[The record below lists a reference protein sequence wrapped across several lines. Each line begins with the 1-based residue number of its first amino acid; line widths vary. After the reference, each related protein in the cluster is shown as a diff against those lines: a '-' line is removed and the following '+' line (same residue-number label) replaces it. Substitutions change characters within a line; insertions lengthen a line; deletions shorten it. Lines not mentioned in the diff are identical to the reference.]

1 MKTTK
6 YILSMLLLMVFAMN
20 AKAQRDNRLT
30 IEDVVVEPGTT
41 TQLPVA
47 VTNTDNVVA
56 VEFDLTLPS
65 GITMEETAGKTNR
78 MDGHQTT
85 IRNLGDNTYKVMLYS
100 PSNKPIRGSNG
111 ILLDL
116 NVNIP
121 NDLEEG
127 SEHPLTMANVVLG
140 IATGENVLTEAKVGK
155 IRVSQMPDLTVK
167 NIMVDKTSF
176 NPGERI
182 MVSWQ
187 VENLGE
193 LATEDGWSEQVS
205 LVSEDGTESKLIA
218 TTYYYQT
225 LEFKSVVSRN
235 AEVQL
240 PALLGVEG
248 QMKLQVRI
256 IPFDNTKE
264 PKNARENNTKQSET
278 LYYIN
283 KVLTLELSPARFI
296 ENEVTRVSAKLNRSG
311 RWNEE
316 QTFNVISTN
325 DDRISIPTTVTIPA
339 NQSAVVFYLP
349 ITDNNVLDNDSI
361 INITIDGNGYEGVTG
376 QLVIEDNEFPDLSV
390 TASKSVLNEGES
402 FQLTITTSR
411 ASAQPI
417 VVTLMSENS
426 KRFSFPSQVTIPVG
440 ETSVTVDVVATD
452 NDVPDV
458 ELSNMFTASAPRHNA
473 GETLVLLQD
482 DDMPVLQ
489 LILSPDK
496 VSESAGPVSV
506 SGVLRRLTNK
516 DKKITVKLTDNSNG
530 GIYYANSTI
539 EMAKGVDEVHFNL
552 GPIDNSIVDG
562 DRMYTITAAVYVS
575 SCSCN
580 ATGESA
586 GAVNAQL
593 EVYDNDGPALSL
605 VSTASTVKEGGTVTL
620 TITRNTSISTPMTVN
635 LSSDD
640 DELLVYNHSVVIPAD
655 ANSAT
660 VEVKVAS
667 NGVQG
672 DSKIIVFTA
681 EADGMS
687 AGTCY
692 LNVSDQTKPDARIN
706 SITASQES
714 VTVGG
719 NVSLAIEVI
728 NDGLDV
734 LPQDVAVKVY
744 HKGDSRAIATAYT
757 NGVLAIGEKET
768 LSIPITLPSNVGIH
782 HYYAVVNENNTIDE
796 LSFTNNTSAE
806 VSILV
811 SAPYTAN
818 VRTDKAIYN
827 QGDQAQITGQLAGDG
842 ISNADVEVYVI
853 NDGARQT
860 KIVTTDSQGA
870 FSTDWQLYP
879 LQSGHFTVGA
889 CYPNEN
895 LTDALATF
903 DVYGLKRT
911 SSGYI
916 TCDVTL
922 GETYTGSVELV
933 NPGVLDLTNVK
944 VEVLTK
950 PDNCNA
956 TVNIPSTIKGGE
968 TVSLAYT
975 LKGVSATMENKWDEV
990 NIRITTAEGVT
1001 LDQTLY
1007 FYCRNAQAK
1016 LVATIDEMVTTMTK
1030 GKSREYSIQV
1040 TNIGKGNTG
1049 KVTLALPEWM
1059 KSLSGNTLASLNQND
1074 TVTIILQFTPTDDM
1088 QLNVPVTGQFGINC
1102 ENGDGTLVKFSI
1114 TPVSVENGTLTVDVM
1129 DEYTYYT
1136 TLAPHVEGAQVV
1148 VRNPITKALVAQ
1160 GLTGADGKLSLVLT
1174 EGYYNLYVTADNHD
1188 TYSNNLYVDPGM
1200 ETLKEINLSVQGIKV
1215 DWKVEETEVEDE
1227 YEITTSVKFD
1237 TNVPTPVIVLEVPTK
1252 IDADQLKNG
1261 ESLVF
1266 NATLTNKGLITAKD
1280 ASLLMPEGFTH
1291 LIFEPLAQYTTL
1303 SIAPGQTIVI
1313 PVKVTRISNN
1323 ANRVRRVG
1331 TLDNDPCVG
1340 QPGTLYYWDCGL
1352 DRKWHRYKVAMQMG
1366 ACNSNDPSTWNPTG
1380 DNTPT
1385 NPTWPWWYGGGY
1397 GIGGPNGPYTPD
1409 NGAYT
1414 PITSQDNPPSLE
1426 DEGCEPCQ
1434 NRFMLDLVDC
1444 GLQLVPAYK
1453 VLKAVLKCVESTYN
1467 AYNVIKNKDA
1477 TNIQRSSAIL
1487 TAVSS
1492 CVAARGAGRGDKN
1505 ASREQKREEAI
1516 EAIITTLG
1524 QIVGQVGEG
1533 KIDEVLSWDNIVEN
1547 LGSLASS
1554 LSSLVG
1560 FDFDDLEEMF
1570 CPLKLL
1576 KPCDLK
1582 GTPESQGGNQAKQ
1595 LKGHK
1600 VSSFGGYPSYL
1611 ADFQRAVSYGLVD
1624 MMSLMG
1630 IKYEFYGDRKWLD
1643 VDTEQ
1648 MDAFFSKFQE
1658 HLDANNVYPEELIS
1672 ELTDV
1677 KPRELTYSDVL
1688 KFIHRWN
1695 NTVLEKDDTNRID
1708 FEKVFD
1714 YYNVIEVS
1722 ENEVVKAGYGDLGEC
1737 IESEYAKAKSQ
1748 LEEAN
1753 SSVCASITL
1762 QFSQSMVMTRQA
1774 FRGTLTVFNGHET
1787 EAMSDVKLAL
1797 NVSSKDGK
1805 IATSHE
1811 FQINPETLNGFN
1823 GELDLTNGWSLAAG
1837 ETGSA
1842 TIMFIPTKYA
1852 APSEPVD
1859 YSFGGTL
1866 SYIDPFTGLEVRR
1879 ELYPVTLT
1887 VKPSPELDLDYF
1899 LQRDVYGDDPLTE
1912 EVEPMLPAEFAL
1924 LINNKGYGDATN
1936 VRMTTKQPE
1945 IIDNEKGL
1953 LIDFEIL
1960 SSQVNG
1966 KDANLAFGQTI
1977 ANDFGTITAQSQAYA
1992 QWWLQSSLLG
2002 HFTEYSVK
2010 ANHVTSYG
2018 NEDLSLL
2025 DQVNIHEL
2033 IHGFTPIG
2041 GGRGFLVNDIID
2053 ADDLPDMIYFTDASQ
2068 ENVSIAA
2075 NATITQ
2081 QGDDYILT
2089 VIPTQTGWNYGSLID
2104 PTNGKQQ
2111 IMSITRMSDGMEIPL
2126 DNVWCTNRT
2135 LRDGKDPIIEN
2146 RMHFVGN
2153 ILSESDSYLLS
2164 FTPREEVSN
2173 IVTGHI
2179 TAESENSQP
2188 VVGATITLRSG
2199 DVIYT
2204 TSTDD
2209 MGNFTL
2215 NVDDTS
2221 LDYVMTCTAE
2231 GFIDGHEKDV
2241 RFLGDAVKC
2250 DYTLMPGATIKI
2262 PASGIC
2268 TYSSVVG
2275 LDFSQASLPIKAYYG
2290 KRYDTERVIID
2301 ELSIA
2306 AANEGLVLMGQPNM
2320 NVDVPAATNA
2330 SPLSDNVLTG
2340 TAFAP
2345 YTVTTDDV
2353 YVLANKTG
2361 KAKFHQAARGLTIPK
2376 HKAYLILYIG
2386 EAGAKGIDIIF
2397 DEATLIE
2404 MVKDA
2409 ENDKEHFGINGI
2421 RINENMKGLHVVKGK
2436 KVIVKY

>member
-6 YILSMLLLMVFAMN
+6 YILSMLLLMVFVMN

-30 IEDVVVEPGTT
+30 IEDIVVEPGVTA
-41 TQLPVA
+41 QLPVV
-47 VTNTDNVVA
+47 VTNTDDVVA
-56 VEFDLTLPS
+56 VEFDLTLPETF
-65 GITMEETAGKTNR
+65 TMEQTTGQTNR
-78 MDGHQTT
+78 MDEHQTT
-85 IRNLGDNTYKVMLYS
+85 IRNMGNNTYKVMLYS

-111 ILLDL
+111 ILIKL

-121 NDLEEG
+121 IDLEEG
-127 SEHPLTMANVVLG
+127 SEHALAISNAVLG
-140 IATGENVLTEAKVGK
+140 IATGENVLTEANVGK
-155 IRVSQMPDLTVK
+155 IRVSRMPDLTVK
-167 NIMVDKTSF
+167 NIMAGKTSF

-205 LVSEDGTESKLIA
+205 LVSEDGAESKLIA

-225 LEFKSVVSRN
+225 LGAKSVVSRN

-264 PKNARENNTKQSET
+264 PENARENNTSQSESI
-278 LYYIN
+278 YNIN
-283 KVLTLELSPARFI
+283 KVLTFELSPSRFI
-296 ENEVTRVSAKLNRSG
+296 ENEVTRVSARLNRSG

-316 QTFNVISTN
+316 QTFKVVFTN
-325 DDRISIPTTVTIPA
+325 DARISIPTTVTIPA
-339 NQSAVVFYLP
+339 GQSAVVFYLS

-361 INITIDGNGYEGVTG
+361 INISIDGNGYEAVTG
-376 QLVIEDNEFPDLSV
+376 QLVIEDNEFPNLSV
-390 TASKSVLNEGES
+390 TASKTVVNEGET

-417 VVTLMSENS
+417 MVTLMSENS
-426 KRFSFPSQVTIPVG
+426 KRSTFPSQVTIPAN
-440 ETSVTVDVVATD
+440 ETSVTVDVVASD
-452 NDVPDV
+452 NDIPDV
-458 ELSNMFTASAPRHNA
+458 ELSNMFTVSAPRHNN
-473 GETLVLLQD
+473 GEALILLQD
-482 DDMPVLQ
+482 NDMPVLQ
-489 LILSPDK
+489 LTLTPDK

-506 SGVLRRLTNK
+506 SGVLRRLTNQ

-552 GPIDNSIVDG
+552 GPIDNSVVDG
-562 DRMYTITAAVYVS
+562 DRIYTVTAAVYIA

-593 EVYDNDGPALSL
+593 EVYDNDGPTLSL
-605 VSTASTVKEGGTVTL
+605 ASTASTVKEGGTIKL
-620 TITRNTSISTPMTVN
+620 TITRNTPITAAMNIN
-635 LSSDD
+635 LSSDN
-640 DELLVYNHSVVIPAD
+640 DEFLAYNHSLVIPAGSSSVSVD
-655 ANSAT
+655 
-660 VEVKVAS
+660 VKVAS
-667 NGVQG
+667 NDLQN

-681 EADGMS
+681 EAEGMS
-687 AGTCY
+687 SGTCY
-692 LNVSDQTKPDARIN
+692 LNVTDQTKPDARI
-706 SITASQES
+706 SIISTDKETVA
-714 VTVGG
+714 VGG
-719 NVSLAIEVI
+719 NVTLAIEIV
-728 NDGLDV
+728 NEGLDV
-734 LPQDVAVKVY
+734 LPQDVAIKIY
-744 HKGDSRAIATAYT
+744 HKGESRSVATVYT
-757 NGVLAIGEKET
+757 NHALAVGEKENLT
-768 LSIPITLPSNVGIH
+768 IPITLPSNVGKH
-782 HYYAVVNENNTIDE
+782 SYYTVVNENNAVDE

-806 VSILV
+806 ITILV
-811 SAPYTAN
+811 TSPYTATVNTNKN
-818 VRTDKAIYN
+818 VYS
-827 QGDQAQITGQLAGDG
+827 QGDQILISGQLSGEG
-842 ISNADVEVYVI
+842 IANTDVEVYVI
-853 NDGARQT
+853 NDGTRQT
-860 KIVTTDSQGA
+860 KTVTTDAQGA

-879 LQSGHFTVGA
+879 LQSGHFTMGA
-889 CYPNEN
+889 CYPNEGKK
-895 LTDALATF
+895 DALTSF
-903 DVYGLKRT
+903 DVYGLKRKG
-911 SSGYI
+911 SGYI

-922 GETYTGSVELV
+922 GETYTGNIEFV
-933 NPGVLDLTNVK
+933 NPGVLDLTNAK
-944 VEVLTK
+944 VEVLSK
-950 PDNCNA
+950 PDNCIVDMDFP
-956 TVNIPSTIKGGE
+956 TTINGSE
-968 TVSLAYT
+968 TVQLVYSLT
-975 LKGVSATMENKWDEV
+975 GTSATLENKWDE
-990 NIRITTAEGVT
+990 IKARITTAEGISTDVI
-1001 LDQTLY
+1001 LY
-1007 FYCRNAQAK
+1007 FYCRNAKAK
-1016 LVATIDEMVTTMTK
+1016 LVANVQELVTTMTK

-1049 KVTLALPEWM
+1049 MISLALPEWM

-1074 TVTIILQFTPTDDM
+1074 TATVALQFIPTEDM

-1102 ENGDGTLVKFSI
+1102 ENGDGTFVNFSI
-1114 TPVSVENGTLTVDVM
+1114 TPVSEENGTLTVDVM

-1136 TLAPHVEGAQVV
+1136 TEAPHVEGAQVV

-1160 GLTGADGKLSLVLT
+1160 GLTGTDGKLSLELT

-1188 TYSNNLYVDPGM
+1188 TYSNNIYVDPGM

-1215 DWKVEETEVEDE
+1215 DWKVEETEIEDE
-1227 YEITTSVKFD
+1227 YEIVTTVTYE
-1237 TNVPTPVIVLEVPTK
+1237 TNVPAPIVVVDLPSR
-1252 IDADQLKNG
+1252 IDGEILKEG

-1266 NATLTNKGLITAKD
+1266 NATLTNKGLINAED
-1280 ASLLMPEGFTH
+1280 AQLVFQERTGDFLW
-1291 LIFEPLAQYTTL
+1291 EPLAQNHGL
-1303 SIAPGQTIVI
+1303 IIAPQQSIVI
-1313 PVKVTRISNN
+1313 PIKLTRLSHSSAGVRPRKANSTDDGCVQGMIISYRWKCGSDHKWHPYEVQIPYKSCPSKPNNRNEFGWPGIGWSGIGWLNISWPGGGSPNAPNQDKNIVYKPTTNNDKPSSNEELYDCDPCLHKKIPALRDCIIGFIPVVGNPYGCIKGNYDCAKGALEGDTSWRQN
-1323 ANRVRRVG
+1323 ANCFLTGVTCAMITCEAVTWG
-1331 TLDNDPCVG
+1331 LCKIPGWIPQIGSCLVNLTVPCDDNDA
-1340 QPGTLYYWDCGL
+1340 T
-1352 DRKWHRYKVAMQMG
+1352 
-1366 ACNSNDPSTWNPTG
+1366 
-1380 DNTPT
+1380 
-1385 NPTWPWWYGGGY
+1385 GGG
-1397 GIGGPNGPYTPD
+1397 
-1409 NGAYT
+1409 
-1414 PITSQDNPPSLE
+1414 SS
-1426 DEGCEPCQ
+1426 
-1434 NRFMLDLVDC
+1434 
-1444 GLQLVPAYK
+1444 K
-1453 VLKAVLKCVESTYN
+1453 
-1467 AYNVIKNKDA
+1467 IKQTA
-1477 TNIQRSSAIL
+1477 RSSEPNYVTQMRSIASIAL
-1487 TAVSS
+1487 KEVSGYMD
-1492 CVAARGAGRGDKN
+1492 A
-1505 ASREQKREEAI
+1505 
-1516 EAIITTLG
+1516 
-1524 QIVGQVGEG
+1524 
-1533 KIDEVLSWDNIVEN
+1533 
-1547 LGSLASS
+1547 
-1554 LSSLVG
+1554 
-1560 FDFDDLEEMF
+1560 
-1570 CPLKLL
+1570 LL
-1576 KPCDLK
+1576 
-1582 GTPESQGGNQAKQ
+1582 
-1595 LKGHK
+1595 
-1600 VSSFGGYPSYL
+1600 
-1611 ADFQRAVSYGLVD
+1611 
-1624 MMSLMG
+1624 
-1630 IKYEFYGDRKWLD
+1630 EFYGDSVWINNTNLSEMETVLMSIINSQD
-1643 VDTEQ
+1643 GY
-1648 MDAFFSKFQE
+1648 
-1658 HLDANNVYPEELIS
+1658 LDADKIRKYKPNLITNAQFDRFV
-1672 ELTDV
+1672 ERL
-1677 KPRELTYSDVL
+1677 
-1688 KFIHRWN
+1688 N
-1695 NTVLEKDDTNRID
+1695 NTSLYEQYGGELDNMIHADIIKHAY
-1708 FEKVFD
+1708 EQ
-1714 YYNVIEVS
+1714 IEEAENQALALGYEDVS
-1722 ENEVVKAGYGDLGEC
+1722 EMWQ
-1737 IESEYAKAKSQ
+1737 IEAKAFLDKIEEKS
-1748 LEEAN
+1748 

-1787 EAMSDVKLAL
+1787 DAMTDVKLTL

-1842 TIMFIPTKYA
+1842 TILFIPTKYA

-1899 LQRDVYGDDPLTE
+1899 LQRDIYGDDPLTD
-1912 EVEPMLPAEFAL
+1912 EVEPMQPAEFAL

-1936 VRMTTKQPE
+1936 VKMTTKQPE

-1953 LIDFEIL
+1953 LVDFEIL

-1966 KDANLAFGQTI
+1966 KEANLAFVQTI
-1977 ANDFGTITAQSQAYA
+1977 ANDFGTIEAKKQAYA

-2002 HFTEYSVK
+2002 HFTEYNVK
-2010 ANHVTSYG
+2010 ANHLTSSG
-2018 NEDLSLL
+2018 NEYLSLL

-2033 IHGFTPIG
+2033 IHGFTPTV

-2053 ADDLPDMIYFTDASQ
+2053 AEDLPDMIYFTDATQ

-2081 QGDDYILT
+2081 QGDDYLLT
-2089 VIPTQTGWNYGSLID
+2089 VIPSQAGWNYGSLID
-2104 PTNGKQQ
+2104 PTNSKQQ
-2111 IMSITRMSDGMEIPL
+2111 IMSITRMSDGTEIPL
-2126 DNVWCTNRT
+2126 DNVWRTNRT

-2146 RMHFVGN
+2146 RLHFIGN

-2164 FTPREEVSN
+2164 FSPREEVSN

-2179 TAESENSQP
+2179 TAESDNNQP
-2188 VVGATITLRSG
+2188 IVGATITLRSG
-2199 DVIYT
+2199 DIVYT
-2204 TSTDD
+2204 TTTDGS
-2209 MGNFTL
+2209 GNFTL

-2231 GFIDGHEKDV
+2231 GFISGHEKNV
-2241 RFLGDAVKC
+2241 RFLGEAVKC

-2268 TYSSVVG
+2268 TYSSVIG
-2275 LDFSQASLPIKAYYG
+2275 LDFSQASMPIKAYYG

-2330 SPLSDNVLTG
+2330 SPLTDNVLTG

-2345 YTVTTDDV
+2345 YTVMTDDV

-2421 RINENMKGLHVVKGK
+2421 RINETMKGLHIVKGK
-2436 KVIVKY
+2436 KVIVKH

>member
-1 MKTTK
+1 MKTTR
-6 YILSMLLLMVFAMN
+6 YIISILLLMVFAMN
-20 AKAQRDNRLT
+20 AKAQRDNRLM
-30 IEDVVVEPGTT
+30 IEDVVVRPGATA
-41 TQLPVA
+41 QLPVV

-65 GITMEETAGKTNR
+65 GITMEETVGQTDR

-85 IRNLGDNTYKVMLYS
+85 IRNLGDNTYKVMLFS
-100 PSNKPIRGSNG
+100 PTNKPIRGNNG
-111 ILLDL
+111 KLLSL
-116 NVNIP
+116 TVNIP
-121 NDLEEG
+121 ENMEEG
-127 SEHPLTMANVVLG
+127 SEHALALSNAVLG
-140 IATGENVLTEAKVGK
+140 IATGENVLTATTAGK
-155 IRVSQMPDLTVK
+155 IRVSRMPDLTVK
-167 NIMVDKTSF
+167 NILSDKTSF
-176 NPGERI
+176 SPGERI

-205 LVSEDGTESKLIA
+205 LVSEDGTESKLIGA
-218 TTYYYQT
+218 TYYYQT
-225 LEFKSVVSRN
+225 LGAKSVVSRN
-235 AEVQL
+235 TEIQL
-240 PALLGVEG
+240 PTLLGVEG

-264 PKNARENNTKQSET
+264 PENTRENNTKQSET

-361 INITIDGNGYEGVTG
+361 INITIDGNGYEAVTG

-390 TASKSVLNEGES
+390 TASKSVVNEGES

-417 VVTLMSENS
+417 VVTLMSENN

-440 ETSVTVDVVATD
+440 ETSITVDVVATD

-473 GETLVLLQD
+473 CETLVLLQD

-552 GPIDNSIVDG
+552 GPIDNNLVDG
-562 DRMYTITAAVYVS
+562 DRIYTVTAAVYVS

-593 EVYDNDGPALSL
+593 EVFDNDGPALSL

-620 TITRNTSISTPMTVN
+620 TITRNTSTSTPMTVN

-757 NGVLAIGEKET
+757 NGVLAISEKET

-782 HYYAVVNENNTIDE
+782 HYYAVVNENNTTDE

-818 VRTDKAIYN
+818 VRTDKDIYN

-870 FSTDWQLYP
+870 FSIDWQLYP

-975 LKGVSATMENKWDEV
+975 LTGVSATVENKWDEV

-1016 LVATIDEMVTTMTK
+1016 LVATIDEMITTMTK

-1040 TNIGKGNTG
+1040 TNIGKRNTG

-1136 TLAPHVEGAQVV
+1136 TEAPHVEGAQVV
-1148 VRNPITKALVAQ
+1148 VRNSITKALVAQ
-1160 GLTGADGKLSLVLT
+1160 GLTGTDGKLSLELT

-1188 TYSNNLYVDPGM
+1188 TYSNNVYVDPGL

-1215 DWKVEETEVEDE
+1215 DWKVEETEIEDE
-1227 YEITTSVKFD
+1227 YEIITTVKYEA
-1237 TNVPTPVIVLEVPTK
+1237 NVPAPIVVLEVPNYVPA
-1252 IDADQLKNG
+1252 DALRIG
-1261 ESLVF
+1261 ESLFF
-1266 NATLTNKGLITAKD
+1266 NATLTNKGLINAED
-1280 ASLLMPEGFTH
+1280 VALLLPEGFYH
-1291 LIFEPLAQYTTL
+1291 LTFEPLTQYTGLT
-1303 SIAPGQTIVI
+1303 IAAGQTVTI
-1313 PVKVTRISNN
+1313 PIKVTRISTPIHKVK
-1323 ANRVRRVG
+1323 RKG
-1331 TLDNDPCVG
+1331 TIDDDPCVG
-1340 QPGTLYYWDCGL
+1340 EPGTLYFWDCGN
-1352 DRKWHRYKVAMQMG
+1352 DRKWHRYKVALQLG
-1366 ACNSNDPSTWNPTG
+1366 SCNSKD
-1380 DNTPT
+1380 
-1385 NPTWPWWYGGGY
+1385 NPTWPDKQDDDENHLYVYGGWPGSGWGSPNNPSSGTY
-1397 GIGGPNGPYTPD
+1397 GTYEPKDYQNHVPT
-1409 NGAYT
+1409 
-1414 PITSQDNPPSLE
+1414 LE

-1434 NRFMLDLVDC
+1434 NGYMLTLVDC
-1444 GLQLVPAYK
+1444 GMQLVPAYK
-1453 VLKAVLKCVESTYN
+1453 ILKAVVECVKATFHVYE
-1467 AYNVIKNKDA
+1467 VFKNKA
-1477 TNIQRSSAIL
+1477 TRKQKTSAII

-1492 CVAARGAGRGDKN
+1492 CIAAKNAGSGDKN
-1505 ASREQKREEAI
+1505 EVREKKREEAI
-1516 EAIITTLG
+1516 TAILTTLG
-1524 QIVGQVGEG
+1524 KITGEIGEG
-1533 KIDEVLSWDNIVEN
+1533 NIDDILSWDNVVEN

-1554 LSSLVG
+1554 LSSLTG
-1560 FDFDDLEEMF
+1560 FDFDELEEML

-1576 KPCDLK
+1576 KPCDLE
-1582 GTPESQGGNQAKQ
+1582 GTPESQAGNQV
-1595 LKGHK
+1595 KGHK
-1600 VSSFGGYPSYL
+1600 VSSFGRYPSYL

-1630 IKYEFYGDRKWLD
+1630 IKHEFYGDNKWLD
-1643 VDTEQ
+1643 VDVEQ
-1648 MDAFFSKFQE
+1648 MNVFYSKFQE
-1658 HLDANNVYPEELIS
+1658 HLDANNVYHEQFVDELI
-1672 ELTDV
+1672 DV
-1677 KPRELTYSDVL
+1677 KPRNLSYSDVL
-1688 KFIHRWN
+1688 KFVHRWN
-1695 NTVLEKDDTNRID
+1695 NTVLDKNDNNKID
-1708 FEKVFD
+1708 LKKIFD
-1714 YYNVIEVS
+1714 YYDVIEAS
-1722 ENEVVKAGYGDLGEC
+1722 EKEVTKAGYDDLGEC
-1737 IESEYAKAKSQ
+1737 IEIEYAKAKSQ
-1748 LEEAN
+1748 LEEVN

-1774 FRGTLTVFNGHET
+1774 FRGTLTIFNGHES
-1787 EAMSDVKLAL
+1787 EAMTDVKLTL
-1797 NVSSKDGK
+1797 NVSSKGGK

-1842 TIMFIPTKYA
+1842 TILFIPTKYA

-1899 LQRDVYGDDPLTE
+1899 LQRDVYGDDPLTDE
-1912 EVEPMLPAEFAL
+1912 LEPMQPAEFAL

-1953 LIDFEIL
+1953 LIDFEII

-1966 KDANLAFGQTI
+1966 ENANLAFGQTI
-1977 ANDFGTITAQSQAYA
+1977 ANDFGTIEAKKQAYA

-2002 HFTEYSVK
+2002 HFTEYNVK

-2089 VIPTQTGWNYGSLID
+2089 VIPTQTGWNYGSLMD

-2111 IMSITRMSDGMEIPL
+2111 IMSVTRMSDGKEIPL
-2126 DNVWCTNRT
+2126 DNVWRTDRT
-2135 LRDGKDPIIEN
+2135 LRDGKDPLVEN
-2146 RMHFVGN
+2146 RLHFVGN
-2153 ILSESDSYLLS
+2153 ILSDSESYLLS
-2164 FTPREEVSN
+2164 FAPREEVSN
-2173 IVTGHI
+2173 VVSGHVSVQ
-2179 TAESENSQP
+2179 SENGQP
-2188 VVGATITLRSG
+2188 VVGAIVTLRSG
-2199 DVIYT
+2199 DVVYT
-2204 TSTDD
+2204 TTTDGA
-2209 MGNFTL
+2209 GNFTL

-2231 GFIDGHEKDV
+2231 GFIDGQEKDV
-2241 RFLGDAVKC
+2241 RFEGDEVKC
-2250 DYTLMPGATIKI
+2250 DYSLMLGATIKI

-2275 LDFSQASLPIKAYYG
+2275 LDFAQASSPVKAYYG

-2301 ELSIA
+2301 ELTTA
-2306 AANEGLVLMGQPNM
+2306 AANEGLVLMGQPNSR
-2320 NVDVPAATNA
+2320 VDVPAAANA
-2330 SPLSDNVLTG
+2330 MPLADNVLYG
-2340 TAFAP
+2340 TAFAS

-2361 KAKFHQAARGLTIPK
+2361 KPKFHPAAQGLVIPK
-2376 HKAYLILYIG
+2376 NKAYLILYIG
-2386 EAGAKGIDIIF
+2386 EAGSKGIDIIF

-2404 MVKDA
+2404 MIQQA
-2409 ENDKEHFGINGI
+2409 ENGETHYGIDGI
-2421 RINENMKGLHVVKGK
+2421 RISDTVKGLHVVKGK
-2436 KVIVKY
+2436 KVIVK

>member
-6 YILSMLLLMVFAMN
+6 YILSMLLLIAFALN
-20 AKAQRDNRLT
+20 AKAQRDNRLM
-30 IEDVVVEPGTT
+30 IEDVVVEPGATA
-41 TQLPVA
+41 QLPVVVA
-47 VTNTDNVVA
+47 NTDNIVA

-65 GITMEETAGKTNR
+65 GITMEETAGQTDR

-85 IRNLGDNTYKVMLYS
+85 IKNIGENTYKVMLFS
-100 PSNKPIRGSNG
+100 PANMPIRGNNG
-111 ILLDL
+111 KLLSL
-116 NVNIP
+116 TVYIP
-121 NDLEEG
+121 NNMEEG
-127 SEHPLTMANVVLG
+127 SEHALALSNAVLG
-140 IATGENVLTEAKVGK
+140 IATGENVLTTAMAGK
-155 IRVSQMPDLTVK
+155 IRVSRMPDLTVK
-167 NIMVDKTSF
+167 NILSDKNSF
-176 NPGERI
+176 SPGDRI

-205 LVSEDGTESKLIA
+205 LVSEDGLESKLIA

-225 LEFKSVVSRN
+225 LGAKSVVSRN
-235 AEVQL
+235 TEVQL

-256 IPFDNTKE
+256 IPFDNAKE
-264 PKNARENNTKQSET
+264 PVTARENNTNQSEA
-278 LYYIN
+278 LYSIN
-283 KVLTLELSPARFI
+283 KVLTFELSPTRFI
-296 ENEVTRVSAKLNRSG
+296 ENEVTRVYARLNRSG

-316 QTFNVISTN
+316 QTFQVVSTN
-325 DDRISIPTTVTIPA
+325 DSRVAIPA
-339 NQSAVVFYLP
+339 TVSIAAGQSGVVFYLP
-349 ITDNNVLDNDSI
+349 VTDNEVLDNDSI
-361 INITIDGNGYEGVTG
+361 INISIDGNGYEAVTG

-390 TASKSVLNEGES
+390 TASKSVVNEGET

-411 ASAQPI
+411 VSAQPI

-473 GETLVLLQD
+473 CETLVLLQD

-593 EVYDNDGPALSL
+593 EVFDNDGPALSL

-620 TITRNTSISTPMTVN
+620 TITRNTSTSTPMTVN

-681 EADGMS
+681 EANGMS

-782 HYYAVVNENNTIDE
+782 HYYAVVNENNTTDE

-806 VSILV
+806 VPILIT
-811 SAPYTAN
+811 APYTAT
-818 VRTDKAIYN
+818 VSTDKAIYN
-827 QGDQAQITGQLAGDG
+827 QGDQVQITGQLAGNG
-842 ISNADVEVYVI
+842 ISNVDVEVYVI

-870 FSTDWQLYP
+870 FSTDWQLYS

-889 CYPNEN
+889 CYPNEG

-911 SSGYI
+911 SSGYV

-950 PDNCNA
+950 PDNCNT

-975 LKGVSATMENKWDEV
+975 LTGVSATVENKWDEV
-990 NIRITTAEGVT
+990 NVRVTTAEGVT

-1007 FYCRNAQAK
+1007 FYCRNARAK
-1016 LVATIDEMVTTMTK
+1016 LVTTIDELVTTMTK

-1040 TNIGKGNTG
+1040 TNIGKRNTG

-1160 GLTGADGKLSLVLT
+1160 GQTGADGKLSLVLT

-1227 YEITTSVKFD
+1227 YEIVSTVTYE
-1237 TNVPTPVIVLEVPTK
+1237 TNVPAPIVVLDVPSR
-1252 IDADQLKNG
+1252 IEGENLKEG

-1266 NATLTNKGLITAKD
+1266 NATLTNKGLINAED
-1280 ASLLMPEGFTH
+1280 AE
-1291 LIFEPLAQYTTL
+1291 LIFQERTGDYLWEPLVQNNGLT
-1303 SIAPGQTIVI
+1303 IAPQQSIVI
-1313 PVKVTRISNN
+1313 PIKLTRLPHSASNIRQRKANSTDDGCVQEMVPSYEWKCGSDHKWHMYKVYVPYKSCPSKPGGGGGFGWSGGGWSGGDWPGGGWPGGGSPNAPNQDKDIVYKPTTNNDRPASNED
-1323 ANRVRRVG
+1323 
-1331 TLDNDPCVG
+1331 LYDCDPCLSKKI
-1340 QPGTLYYWDCGL
+1340 P
-1352 DRKWHRYKVAMQMG
+1352 A
-1366 ACNSNDPSTWNPTG
+1366 
-1380 DNTPT
+1380 
-1385 NPTWPWWYGGGY
+1385 
-1397 GIGGPNGPYTPD
+1397 
-1409 NGAYT
+1409 
-1414 PITSQDNPPSLE
+1414 
-1426 DEGCEPCQ
+1426 
-1434 NRFMLDLVDC
+1434 LVDC
-1444 GLQLVPAYK
+1444 IVGFIPVIGSPYSCIKGNYDCAKGALEGDTSWRQNANCFLTGVSCALVACEAATGGLCKIPGWIPQIGSCLVNLTAPCDDNDVTGGGSSK
-1453 VLKAVLKCVESTYN
+1453 
-1467 AYNVIKNKDA
+1467 IKQA
-1477 TNIQRSSAIL
+1477 ARSSEPNYVTQMRSI
-1487 TAVSS
+1487 
-1492 CVAARGAGRGDKN
+1492 
-1505 ASREQKREEAI
+1505 ASIALKEISGYMDA
-1516 EAIITTLG
+1516 
-1524 QIVGQVGEG
+1524 
-1533 KIDEVLSWDNIVEN
+1533 
-1547 LGSLASS
+1547 
-1554 LSSLVG
+1554 LV
-1560 FDFDDLEEMF
+1560 
-1570 CPLKLL
+1570 
-1576 KPCDLK
+1576 
-1582 GTPESQGGNQAKQ
+1582 
-1595 LKGHK
+1595 
-1600 VSSFGGYPSYL
+1600 
-1611 ADFQRAVSYGLVD
+1611 
-1624 MMSLMG
+1624 
-1630 IKYEFYGDRKWLD
+1630 EFYGDSVWIKNTSLSEMETVLMSIINSQD
-1643 VDTEQ
+1643 GY
-1648 MDAFFSKFQE
+1648 
-1658 HLDANNVYPEELIS
+1658 LDADKIRKYKPNLITNAQFDRFV
-1672 ELTDV
+1672 ERL
-1677 KPRELTYSDVL
+1677 
-1688 KFIHRWN
+1688 N
-1695 NTVLEKDDTNRID
+1695 NTSLYEQYGGEFDNMIHADIIKHAYEQIGKAEEHAVALGYVDINEMWQVEAKDFLDKIQEKR
-1708 FEKVFD
+1708 
-1714 YYNVIEVS
+1714 
-1722 ENEVVKAGYGDLGEC
+1722 
-1737 IESEYAKAKSQ
+1737 
-1748 LEEAN
+1748 

-1787 EAMSDVKLAL
+1787 DAMKDVKLIL

-1852 APSEPVD
+1852 APTEPVD

-2010 ANHVTSYG
+2010 ANHLTSYG

-2033 IHGFTPIG
+2033 IHGFTPTA
-2041 GGRGFLVNDIID
+2041 GGRGFLVNDIVD
-2053 ADDLPDMIYFTDASQ
+2053 AEDMPDFVYFTDATQ
-2068 ENVSIAA
+2068 ENVSIAT
-2075 NATITQ
+2075 NATIIQ
-2081 QGDDYILT
+2081 QGDGYLLT
-2089 VIPTQTGWNYGSLID
+2089 VMPTQAGWNYGSLMD

-2111 IMSITRMSDGMEIPL
+2111 IMSITRMSDGKEIPL
-2126 DNVWCTNRT
+2126 DNVWRTDRT
-2135 LRDGKDPIIEN
+2135 LRDGKDPIVEN
-2146 RMHFVGN
+2146 RLHFVGN
-2153 ILSESDSYLLS
+2153 ILSNSESYLLS
-2164 FTPREEVSN
+2164 FTPREEASN
-2173 IVTGHI
+2173 VVTGHV
-2179 TAESENSQP
+2179 TAQTENGQP
-2188 VVGATITLRSG
+2188 VVGATVVLRSG
-2199 DVIYT
+2199 DVVYT
-2204 TSTDD
+2204 TTTDGT
-2209 MGNFTL
+2209 GNFTL

-2221 LDYVMTCTAE
+2221 LNYVMTCTAE
-2231 GFIDGHEKDV
+2231 GFIDGQEINVHFDGYE
-2241 RFLGDAVKC
+2241 VKC
-2250 DYTLMPGATIKI
+2250 DYTLIPGATINI

-2268 TYSSVVG
+2268 TYSGVVG
-2275 LDFSQASLPIKAYYG
+2275 LDFSQASLPVKAYYG
-2290 KRYDTERVIID
+2290 KLYNSEWVFID

-2306 AANEGLVLMGQPNM
+2306 AAGEGLVLTGQPNTRV
-2320 NVDVPAATNA
+2320 NVPEAVNAT
-2330 SPLSDNVLTG
+2330 PLTDNVLTG

-2353 YVLANKTG
+2353 YVMANKTG
-2361 KAKFHQAARGLTIPK
+2361 KVKFHQAAYGLTIPR
-2376 HKAYLILYIG
+2376 HKAYLIMYVND
-2386 EAGAKGIDIIF
+2386 AGAKGVDIIF
-2397 DEATLIE
+2397 DETTLIE
-2404 MVKDA
+2404 MIQNIDYS
-2409 ENDKEHFGINGI
+2409 ESHYGLGGI
-2421 RINENMKGLHVVKGK
+2421 RINESTKGLHIVKGK
-2436 KVIVKY
+2436 KLIVK